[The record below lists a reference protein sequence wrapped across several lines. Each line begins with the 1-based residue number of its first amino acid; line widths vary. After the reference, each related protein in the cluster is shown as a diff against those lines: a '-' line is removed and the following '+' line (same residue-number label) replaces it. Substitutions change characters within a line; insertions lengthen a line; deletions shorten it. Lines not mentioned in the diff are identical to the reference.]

1 MVYTPGILPVVSN
14 DWRNAFLKKLHHT
27 HLLQKQGLEKHCF
40 LWEFWQRYGLGR
52 KQNGPEMMQNGPEM
66 IGNGLVRADPIVTDG
81 PGK

>member
-1 MVYTPGILPVVSN
+1 ML
-14 DWRNAFLKKLHHT
+14 FLKKLHLA

-40 LWEFWQRYGLGR
+40 LWEFCWRNGLGR

-66 IGNGLVRADPIVTDG
+66 IGNGLVRVVPVVTDG